1 VKFEVLQI
9 LFPKVTLGL
18 APGRFNHRRREVGAK
33 GVGDANPFTVQHRN
47 QMQKIHPSSAT
58 EFQDTNAMF
67 PSLPRQEIKR
77 IEVDR
82 LIVVFE
88 KVIDPE
94 AGRGFRVL

>member
-1 VKFEVLQI
+1 
-9 LFPKVTLGL
+9 
-18 APGRFNHRRREVGAK
+18 
-33 GVGDANPFTVQHRN
+33 
-47 QMQKIHPSSAT
+47 
-58 EFQDTNAMF
+58 MF
-67 PSLPRQEIKR
+67 PSLPRQEIER